1 MTTQDTRIDTGLMLA
16 MRYKQPVVL
25 LSTIITDYFPHLSEA
40 VARRMANNQAL
51 PFPCFKTDD
60 SSKAQYLVHLSDL
73 AACLD
78 KRNEAAKKDWQAMHE

>member
-25 LSTIITDYFPHLSEA
+25 LSTIIDDFFPHLSKPTA
-40 VARRMANNQAL
+40 KRMANQQAL
-51 PFPCFKTDD
+51 PFPCFKADD
-60 SSKAQYLVHLSDL
+60 SAKSQYFVHLSDL

-78 KRNEAAKKDWQAMHE
+78 KQNEAAKKDWQAMHE